1 MAYTNAFQLARAVL
15 MDGTRRFGAH
25 LVRRFE
31 GPHLAPW
38 ILGVAR
44 DASRPRIDFPSG
56 TSVAGFSVGR
66 RGRIQTCD
74 PWVIGRSQS
83 RGWWSVSYVQV
94 NGVPP
99 SSVFHHVA
107 VVRADYGLFCSQ
119 IRSQH
124 SKLKAAAPQPPT
136 AAHAAFSSMTDD
148 PSATAASVRCE
159 KFPPAG
165 AAH

>member
-1 MAYTNAFQLARAVL
+1 VAYTNAFQLARAVL

-99 SSVFHHVA
+99 SSLFHHIA
-107 VVRADYGLFCSQ
+107 LVRTEFTTFCSQ

-124 SKLKAAAPQPPT
+124 SKYE
-136 AAHAAFSSMTDD
+136 
-148 PSATAASVRCE
+148 V
-159 KFPPAG
+159 
-165 AAH
+165 